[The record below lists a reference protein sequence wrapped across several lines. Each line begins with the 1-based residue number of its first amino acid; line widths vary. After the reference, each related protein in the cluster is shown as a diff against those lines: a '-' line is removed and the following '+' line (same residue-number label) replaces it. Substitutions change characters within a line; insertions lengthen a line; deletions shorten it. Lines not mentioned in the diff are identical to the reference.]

1 MTPPTVL
8 DKAQHLKLSVSEIL
22 MKRILIADI
31 SIWGLQY
38 CVIPQLKCLCDK
50 SFNMSCFNCKS
61 QEQDL
66 NFFVQ

>member
-31 SIWGLQY
+31 SIWAYNIVLF
-38 CVIPQLKCLCDK
+38 P
-50 SFNMSCFNCKS
+50 N
-61 QEQDL
+61 
-66 NFFVQ
+66 